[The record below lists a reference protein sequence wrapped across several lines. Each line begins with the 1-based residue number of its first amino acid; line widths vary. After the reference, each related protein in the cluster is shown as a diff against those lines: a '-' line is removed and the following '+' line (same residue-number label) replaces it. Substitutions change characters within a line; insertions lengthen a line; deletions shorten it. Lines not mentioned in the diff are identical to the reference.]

1 MACNGL
7 GVTAILVAGN
17 LAVLNP
23 GAPTEGNPP
32 LDAAATAAIAAAF
45 LTAFAAAT
53 ARPRCIAAP
62 LSAAAAADEYEISHT
77 QEIIKKMI
85 SFWFHYLLL
94 LLYIS
99 FFFSDNQ

>member
-7 GVTAILVAGN
+7 GVTDILVAGN

-23 GAPTEGNPP
+23 GAPTEANPP

-62 LSAAAAADEYEISHT
+62 LSAAAAADRLIEKNTKKISRT
-77 QEIIKKMI
+77 
-85 SFWFHYLLL
+85 
-94 LLYIS
+94 
-99 FFFSDNQ
+99 

>member
-32 LDAAATAAIAAAF
+32 FDAAATAAIAAAF

-62 LSAAAAADEYEISHT
+62 LSAAAAADKYKISHT
-77 QEIIKKMI
+77 RGIIRKMI
-85 SFWFHYLLL
+85 TFWFYYYNNYYFYY
-94 LLYIS
+94 LYIY
-99 FFFSDNQ
+99 FF